1 MGFLLM
7 AAPQGAQGQ
16 GGGGNLLGMFLP
28 FVLIIA
34 VVYFFMIRPQQK
46 RQKEHQKMLADLKKG
61 DRVLTTGGMYA
72 TIFGFSSD
80 DDNKVIL
87 KISDEVK
94 MEFLKSAIAQK
105 VS

>member
-1 MGFLLM
+1 MGYLLM
-7 AAPQGAQGQ
+7 AAPQGAQS
-16 GGGGNLLGMFLP
+16 GGSSSLLGMFLP
-28 FVLIIA
+28 FLLIIM

-46 RQKEHQKMLADLKKG
+46 RQKEHKRMLTDLKKG

-72 TIFGFSSD
+72 TVFGFSD
-80 DDNKVIL
+80 DENKVIL

>member
-1 MGFLLM
+1 MGYLLM
-7 AAPQGAQGQ
+7 AGPQGGQ
-16 GGGGNLLGMFLP
+16 SAGSSGLMGMFLP
-28 FVLIIA
+28 FLLIIL

-46 RQKEHQKMLADLKKG
+46 RQKEHQRMLADLKKG

-72 TIFGFSSD
+72 TVFGFSD
-80 DDNKVIL
+80 DENKVIL

-105 VS
+105 VI

>member
-1 MGFLLM
+1 MGYLLM
-7 AAPQGAQGQ
+7 AAPQGAQG
-16 GGGGNLLGMFLP
+16 GGGSSLLGMFLP
-28 FVLIIA
+28 FLLIIM

-46 RQKEHQKMLADLKKG
+46 RQKEHQRMLKDLKKG

-72 TIFGFSSD
+72 TVFGFSD
-80 DDNKVIL
+80 DQNKVIL

>member
-1 MGFLLM
+1 MGYLLM
-7 AAPQGAQGQ
+7 AAPQGAQG
-16 GGGGNLLGMFLP
+16 GGSGSLLGMFLP
-28 FVLIIA
+28 FVLIIM

-46 RQKEHQKMLADLKKG
+46 RQKEHQKMLGDLKKG

-72 TIFGFSSD
+72 TVFGFSD
-80 DDNKVIL
+80 DQNKVVL

>member
-1 MGFLLM
+1 MGYLLM
-7 AAPQGAQGQ
+7 AAPQGGAQS
-16 GGGGNLLGMFLP
+16 GGGSLLGMFLP
-28 FVLIIA
+28 FLLIIM

-46 RQKEHQKMLADLKKG
+46 RQKEHQRMLSDLKKG

-72 TIFGFSSD
+72 TVFGFSD
-80 DDNKVIL
+80 DENKVIL

-105 VS
+105 VT

>member
-1 MGFLLM
+1 MGYLLM
-7 AAPQGAQGQ
+7 AAPQGGAQS
-16 GGGGNLLGMFLP
+16 GGGSLLGMFLP
-28 FVLIIA
+28 FLLIIL

-46 RQKEHQKMLADLKKG
+46 RQKEHQRMLADLKKG

-72 TIFGFSSD
+72 TVFGFSD
-80 DDNKVIL
+80 DENKVVL

-105 VS
+105 VI

>member
-1 MGFLLM
+1 MGYLLM
-7 AAPQGAQGQ
+7 AAPQGGAQ
-16 GGGGNLLGMFLP
+16 GGGGSLIGMFAP
-28 FVLIIA
+28 FLLIIL

-72 TIFGFSSD
+72 TVFGFSD
-80 DDNKVIL
+80 DENKVVL

-105 VS
+105 VT

>member
-7 AAPQGAQGQ
+7 AAPQGAQS
-16 GGGGNLLGMFLP
+16 GGGSGLIGMFLP
-28 FVLIIA
+28 FVLIIL

-46 RQKEHQKMLADLKKG
+46 RQKEHQRMLGDLKKG
-61 DRVLTTGGMYA
+61 DKVLTTGGMYA
-72 TIFGFSSD
+72 TVFGFSD
-80 DDNKVIL
+80 DENKVIL

>member
-1 MGFLLM
+1 MGYLLM
-7 AAPQGAQGQ
+7 AAPQGAQG
-16 GGGGNLLGMFLP
+16 GGSSGLLGMFLP
-28 FVLIIA
+28 FVLIIM

-46 RQKEHQKMLADLKKG
+46 RQKEHQRMLADLKKG
-61 DRVLTTGGMYA
+61 DKVLTTGGMYA
-72 TIFGFSSD
+72 TVFGFSD
-80 DDNKVIL
+80 DQNKVIL

>member
-1 MGFLLM
+1 MGYLLM

-16 GGGGNLLGMFLP
+16 SAGGSLMGMFLP
-28 FVLIIA
+28 FLLIIL

-46 RQKEHQKMLADLKKG
+46 RQKETQKMLADLKKG
-61 DRVLTTGGMYA
+61 DKVLTTSGMYA
-72 TIFGFSSD
+72 TVFGFSD
-80 DDNKVIL
+80 DQNKVIL

-105 VS
+105 IS

>member
-1 MGFLLM
+1 LM
-7 AAPQGAQGQ
+7 AAPQGGQ
-16 GGGGNLLGMFLP
+16 SGGSSSLLGMFLP
-28 FVLIIA
+28 FLLIIM

-46 RQKEHQKMLADLKKG
+46 RQKENQRMLADLKKG
-61 DRVLTTGGMYA
+61 DKVLTTGGMYA
-72 TIFGFSSD
+72 TVFGFSD
-80 DDNKVIL
+80 DQNKVIL

>member
-1 MGFLLM
+1 MGYLLM
-7 AAPQGAQGQ
+7 AAPQGTQGA
-16 GGGGNLLGMFLP
+16 GSSSLMGMFLP
-28 FVLIIA
+28 FLLIIL

-46 RQKEHQKMLADLKKG
+46 RQKEHQRMLADLKKG

-72 TIFGFSSD
+72 TVFGFSD
-80 DDNKVIL
+80 DENKVIL

-105 VS
+105 VT